1 MGGLI
6 ACVMLAS
13 RCMAPMAMLSGLMT
27 RFQQAL
33 QSLESLDGVMSLEKE
48 AADHGRYLQHSKPA
62 SNYAFRNAKLSYG
75 ENTVPALND
84 INIEIAEGEKVALLG
99 RIGSGKSTLLKVI
112 AGLQPITSGSVT
124 VDGFELSQF
133 HPATL
138 RSVIGYVPQEA
149 ALFHGSLRDNVA
161 LGRAD
166 IDDLE
171 IMDALGRVGLGDF
184 ISRHPQG
191 LLGEVG
197 ERGSLL
203 SGGQRRAII
212 LARCL
217 VQERPLLLLDE
228 PTANL
233 DPQTEQAFIKT
244 LKSYSADRTLIVSTH
259 KTSVLELVDRVIVLE
274 QGQVAS
280 DDPVERVLGRLRNS
294 RVRAS
299 SSSLRADAARATVSV
314 NRQKQP
320 NKRVVKQGSV
330 PQGSTV

>member
-1 MGGLI
+1 MRQKLALAI
-6 ACVMLAS
+6 VMAS
-13 RCMAPMAMLSGLMT
+13 DCPL
-27 RFQQAL
+27 
-33 QSLESLDGVMSLEKE
+33 
-48 AADHGRYLQHSKPA
+48 
-62 SNYAFRNAKLSYG
+62 
-75 ENTVPALND
+75 
-84 INIEIAEGEKVALLG
+84 
-99 RIGSGKSTLLKVI
+99 VI
-112 AGLQPITSGSVT
+112 
-124 VDGFELSQF
+124 
-133 HPATL
+133 
-138 RSVIGYVPQEA
+138 
-149 ALFHGSLRDNVA
+149 
-161 LGRAD
+161 
-166 IDDLE
+166 
-171 IMDALGRVGLGDF
+171 
-184 ISRHPQG
+184 
-191 LLGEVG
+191 
-197 ERGSLL
+197 
-203 SGGQRRAII
+203 
-212 LARCL
+212 
-217 VQERPLLLLDE
+217 LDE